1 MSYNN
6 QTAKE
11 TEKSLQLLSKNYT
24 TFFMKSSGK
33 KKKEKNQLIQLVL
46 PVVYKRWLRPKQLDQ
61 NCRHSTARIGIQLV
75 IQTKIFTSVVSWKLR
90 RAESKLS
97 AKKPL
102 RTGIVGDT
110 CRLQSVSIHQLK
122 ENRKKTKN
130 SNQNR
135 IWSKSSPST
144 SWHILLVCYYKCSN
158 KKPTTSQIRIV
169 FIVLNATIVGLIRYS
184 GRSTCYYSRK
194 WDEKYQQQQ
203 KRRRRGGK
211 C

>member
-61 NCRHSTARIGIQLV
+61 NYRNSTARIGIQLV

-122 ENRKKTKN
+122 ENREKKQKIQIKTEYD
-130 SNQNR
+130 QR
-135 IWSKSSPST
+135 VHRVRHDTFFWS
-144 SWHILLVCYYKCSN
+144 
-158 KKPTTSQIRIV
+158 
-169 FIVLNATIVGLIRYS
+169 ATINAQTKSQRPVKFELYL
-184 GRSTCYYSRK
+184 
-194 WDEKYQQQQ
+194 
-203 KRRRRGGK
+203 
-211 C
+211 